1 MSKKANPAVIG
12 GFVVGA
18 IVLLVTAVALF
29 GGKEL
34 FVARDEY
41 VAYFQERTKGLR
53 VGANVLMNGV
63 RIGYVSEIALQVDT
77 QSLST
82 LTRVKLE
89 LLPDTYI
96 QTIEGVPVGEG
107 MGVGIGH
114 DWLISK
120 AGLRAQLDIESFVTG
135 QLLVELEFRPD
146 TDVVLRGVNAEYP
159 EIPTIT
165 SNLQQMLDNL
175 ERWMSDVQS
184 DLDIGEV
191 STRLVSALQGL
202 DELAHSTDLR
212 DSLAGLNAL
221 LNDEATQNLAV
232 SIDAAIAELRETL
245 GEAGDLFQNAD
256 RGLDDLMEDI
266 QPALQ
271 SLNSALLEA
280 ERVLVAAG
288 AQLDGDSPQIYQL
301 QSTLRELEGAA
312 IAIREFFDYL
322 ERNPEALIRGKKQ

>member
-34 FVARDEY
+34 FVARDQY

-135 QLLVELEFRPD
+135 QLFVELEFRPD
-146 TDVVLRGVNAEYP
+146 TDMVLRGVNAGYP

-184 DLDIGEV
+184 DLDIGEI

-202 DELAHSTDLR
+202 DELAHSSDLR

-232 SIDAAIAELRETL
+232 SIDAVVADFRETL
-245 GEAGDLFQNAD
+245 GEASELFRSAD
-256 RGLDDLMEDI
+256 RDLDVLISEI
-266 QPALQ
+266 TPALR
-271 SLNSALLEA
+271 SLNAALVEA
-280 ERVLVAAG
+280 DRVLTAAG

-301 QSTLRELEGAA
+301 QSTLRELEGAS